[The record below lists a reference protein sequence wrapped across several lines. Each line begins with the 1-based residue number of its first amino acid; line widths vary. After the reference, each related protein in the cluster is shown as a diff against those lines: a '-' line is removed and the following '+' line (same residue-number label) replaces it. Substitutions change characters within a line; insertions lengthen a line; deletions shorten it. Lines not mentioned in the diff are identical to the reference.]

1 MLILPLTVHSF
12 IAVYKASVGS
22 IIETAITGLT
32 PEQQMEVVKG
42 LSKHLV
48 NQGVINS
55 KVSSFSMSIRDLVT
69 DQSSRYS
76 NILVSNCDVVKPRV
90 RQAPLVSRCRNC
102 MMNSKSFLKHGHR
115 HLHWWRCILSRH
127 VYPKT
132 VYTEAVHQ

>member
-1 MLILPLTVHSF
+1 VILTLFSF

-55 KVSSFSMSIRDLVT
+55 KVSIAQSAIMLPRVTVT
-69 DQSSRYS
+69 DLCLGTR
-76 NILVSNCDVVKPRV
+76 VSWG
-90 RQAPLVSRCRNC
+90 ATETPLNTE
-102 MMNSKSFLKHGHR
+102 NGG
-115 HLHWWRCILSRH
+115 ILSCNGVECVR
-127 VYPKT
+127 
-132 VYTEAVHQ
+132 